1 MAEPVLHCHWNGC
14 VLPTDSRCAG
24 ALVHGTL
31 FLAVGAGKSVSDLP
45 ERIWKIV
52 VDPSALDVSGYQS
65 SGTGG
70 TASLWLSADGG
81 LPDPV
86 IYHVEER
93 SLKFCIQNTSHRHL
107 AVTLHFEIN
116 TLA

>member
-1 MAEPVLHCHWNGC
+1 MAEPVLHCYWNGC
-14 VLPTDSRCAG
+14 ILPSDSHCAG
-24 ALVHGTL
+24 AVVHGIL
-31 FLAVGAGKSVSDLP
+31 FLAVGAGKFVSDLP
-45 ERIWKIV
+45 ERIWEIAM
-52 VDPSALDVSGYQS
+52 DPSTLDVSGHQPFR
-65 SGTGG
+65 TGG
-70 TASLWLSADGG
+70 TASLWLSADDG